1 MPKKQKVDP
10 IGIPNVNFTVTV
22 PGAPKKFLAKWRSQ
36 RLKRGFDD
44 TELYNLDTT
53 VARFLAPRLRA
64 LRESTCSYPSGI
76 TMRTWKSYLKK
87 METAFELYADKF
99 NWSAR
104 KEKGNI
110 RKVDEGLSLFHA
122 YFYDLWW

>member
-10 IGIPNVNFTVTV
+10 IGIPNVNFTVTM

-53 VARFLAPRLRA
+53 IASFLAPRLRA
-64 LRESTCSYPSGI
+64 LRESTCSYPSGLG
-76 TMRTWKSYLKK
+76 MRKWKSYLKK

-104 KEKGNI
+104 KERGNI

>member
-1 MPKKQKVDP
+1 MPKTPKVDP
-10 IGIPNVNFTVTV
+10 IGIPNVNFTVTL

-44 TELYNLDTT
+44 TELYNLDIT

-99 NWSAR
+99 NWSSR
-104 KEKGNI
+104 KERGNI

>member
-10 IGIPNVNFTVTV
+10 IGIKNVNFTVTV
-22 PGAPKKFLAKWRSQ
+22 PGASKKNLAKWRSQ

-53 VARFLAPRLRA
+53 VARFLAPRLKA

-76 TMRTWKSYLKK
+76 TMRRWKSYLKK

-99 NWSAR
+99 NWPAR
-104 KEKGNI
+104 KERGNT